1 MNTVRNTT
9 NRAARLA
16 SGAARSVLLDC
27 PGMKGIPLTD
37 GRAPP
42 AAMSVS
48 ELNARVKN
56 RLEPGFTDIWVGGE
70 VSNLVRAASGH
81 LYLSLK
87 DDDSVV
93 RAVIWRGTLPGL
105 ALEPVDGLAVV
116 CHGRLEVY
124 APRGTYQLSI
134 DRLHA
139 VGTGALEARLRQLE
153 ARLAAEGLLA
163 EDRKRP
169 LPTAPRRIALVTSP
183 AGAAIADFLETLAA
197 RWPACAVVVVPAR
210 VQGAGAADEVAAA
223 ITRAGRL
230 QPPVEAVAVVRGGG
244 SLEDLWSFNE
254 EAVARAVAACPVPVV
269 SGVGHET
276 DVTLCDLVADVRAL
290 TPTDAAV
297 RLSPDRRPLLASL
310 AALEPRLAALISRRI
325 ETERVRLDR
334 LACSRALSVPR
345 RLVADRRAA
354 VVAGQERVARA
365 AAVALAR
372 AAERL
377 AAATARVEGVSPL
390 RILARGYSVTTVA
403 RGVDQTLVLRD
414 VDGLAP
420 GDRLSTR
427 LARGRV
433 ESVVERIIP
442 DDRTDGPRCG
452 DTGAR

>member
-1 MNTVRNTT
+1 
-9 NRAARLA
+9 
-16 SGAARSVLLDC
+16 
-27 PGMKGIPLTD
+27 MKGIPLTD

-163 EDRKRP
+163 EERKRP

-223 ITRAGRL
+223 IARAGRL

-297 RLSPDRRPLLASL
+297 RLSPDRRPLLANL
-310 AALEPRLAALISRRI
+310 AALEPRLATLISRRI

-354 VVAGQERVARA
+354 VVAGEERVARA

-403 RGVDQTLVLRD
+403 HGVDQALVLRD
-414 VDGLAP
+414 VAGLVP

-427 LARGRV
+427 LARGRF

-442 DDRTDGPRCG
+442 DDPTDGPRCG
-452 DTGAR
+452 GTAAR